1 MSLDNLIS
9 ETRKLLATA
18 QSKDALKLLK
28 KHRNT
33 YTNSVPFL
41 QLLGEVYLETGNVE
55 KAYTYFEQACNL
67 DPDAGEG
74 AEKFLYMGQIVGG
87 RRGLEL
93 IDHGIASLTT
103 KFEQD
108 QDITIVKKLNQ
119 GIFAE
124 IEIWMTDLCMDPEA
138 EEKCNELIAQSL
150 GLDDTNPESWSLL
163 ASIRISQQR
172 IEEAQEGVKKS
183 WELFEKRKLTLEENN
198 QDQDQDQDASSEYVE
213 LIQPLLTLS
222 RFAIELSLYE
232 LGASIASNVRDID
245 EDNAES
251 YYLEGFAHYLYI
263 KKTQYDSLIGEFDPD
278 KFEQFTIDSTVG
290 FEDNAKLAKKAFDT
304 VMKISTY
311 QEDIMEEI
319 LAHTQ
324 ELLQQLSDVEVDD
337 NIDDNIDNINEDN
350 WEDIIESDEN

>member
-1 MSLDNLIS
+1 MLRRHI
-9 ETRKLLATA
+9 
-18 QSKDALKLLK
+18 
-28 KHRNT
+28 
-33 YTNSVPFL
+33 
-41 QLLGEVYLETGNVE
+41 
-55 KAYTYFEQACNL
+55 YFEQACNL

-108 QDITIVKKLNQ
+108 QDITILNQ

-183 WELFEKRKLTLEENN
+183 WELFEKRKLTLEEN
-198 QDQDQDQDASSEYVE
+198 QDQDQDASN
-213 LIQPLLTLS
+213 LPLNYL
-222 RFAIELSLYE
+222 LYE

-263 KKTQYDSLIGEFDPD
+263 KKTQYDSQIGEFDPD

-304 VMKISTY
+304 
-311 QEDIMEEI
+311 IMI
-319 LAHTQ
+319 MIMIMIMF
-324 ELLQQLSDVEVDD
+324 S
-337 NIDDNIDNINEDN
+337 
-350 WEDIIESDEN
+350 